1 MTKGGKVMAN
11 LKTQK
16 KRNKKANGVPQTHS
30 NKGSNYYP
38 VNGGKVM
45 SQTKAQ
51 SYHNK
56 IG

>member
-51 SYHNK
+51 NYHNK